1 MTNDPTQLRKLQEI
15 FLPYYTKRRKLL
27 FGNDFEKPL
36 ARFVH
41 YTSADTAIKIIRT
54 KRLWMRNALCM
65 ADYREVKHGH
75 AILSSFFK
83 DPLKGG
89 KFCAAI
95 DGCIPGGAQQIL
107 NQFDQATNLI
117 TSGTYITSLSEHDDT
132 ENDIGRLSMWRA
144 FGSDARVALVFDI
157 PAISK
162 GSVAL
167 NLMFSPVCYLPEA
180 DVHASLMQAVG
191 NIDKERSFLQSLGQ
205 QTVVVYAHT
214 LLLAAVTCLK
224 HPGFHEEREWR
235 AIHLPNLNASKIMDS
250 SLETVAG
257 VPQLVYK
264 IPLDAKRDPVLS
276 DLDLSRLLT
285 RVVVGPTDYGPAVG
299 ASFVAELSQLGVP
312 NADKRVVLSDIPL
325 RA

>member
-1 MTNDPTQLRKLQEI
+1 
-15 FLPYYTKRRKLL
+15 
-27 FGNDFEKPL
+27 
-36 ARFVH
+36 
-41 YTSADTAIKIIRT
+41 
-54 KRLWMRNALCM
+54 
-65 ADYREVKHGH
+65 
-75 AILSSFFK
+75 
-83 DPLKGG
+83 
-89 KFCAAI
+89 
-95 DGCIPGGAQQIL
+95 
-107 NQFDQATNLI
+107 
-117 TSGTYITSLSEHDDT
+117 
-132 ENDIGRLSMWRA
+132 
-144 FGSDARVALVFDI
+144 
-157 PAISK
+157 
-162 GSVAL
+162 
-167 NLMFSPVCYLPEA
+167 MFSPVCYLPEA

-264 IPLDAKRDPVLS
+264 IPLDAKRDPILS

-285 RVVVGPTDYGPAVG
+285 QVVVGPTDYGPAVG